1 MGAPKGN
8 KFWRLWEF
16 PREKKYN
23 EETLKQVA
31 LEYFQFY
38 EDNPLVE
45 VDWVGKDA
53 IPVERKK
60 MRAMTI
66 QSFCLFAGIDDN
78 TFAEYRKDER
88 LGAITTHIQR
98 VIFSQKFEGAAAGLL
113 NANIIARELG
123 LKDNTDV
130 TTQGE
135 KIERT
140 VIKWGDK
147 EIQV

>member
-8 KFWRLWEF
+8 KFWLLWEKSSRIYE
-16 PREKKYN
+16 PEALLEK
-23 EETLKQVA
+23 A
-31 LEYFQFY
+31 LEYFTFCD
-38 EDNPLVE
+38 ENPLID
-45 VDWVGKDA
+45 VDFVGKDA
-53 IPVERKK
+53 TPVERKK

-66 QSFCLFAGIDDN
+66 QGFCGFAGISDE
-78 TFAEYRKDER
+78 TFANYSKEKRYFGIIAYIRR
-88 LGAITTHIQR
+88 TIYT
-98 VIFSQKFEGAAAGLL
+98 QKLEGAAAGLL